1 MPHCF
6 VLREHRAHVVW
17 PTILARRDNSTH
29 GDSQSHRRTR
39 TRPGHQHQP
48 RVSAP
53 LCKHSGTVHHDTRA
67 RFNVLSTQVAD
78 HLLSGPCSLSV
89 TPPSPRVCVGRR
101 APTSGGRSR
110 RSERLEMASAL
121 IWAARPLAS
130 SPPSHVNREAGVMS
144 LCTCHQLESS
154 APVIL
159 LACRCF
165 FSIAYSQM
173 KASFRAQWKSF
184 HWPAPLCGGDHT
196 TRQYSLPRPRPPPPL
211 GSVSSPRWFVRQLE

>member
-1 MPHCF
+1 MSCCLPSW
-6 VLREHRAHVVW
+6 LGGTTAH
-17 PTILARRDNSTH
+17 TA
-29 GDSQSHRRTR
+29 TR
-39 TRPGHQHQP
+39 TDARGQGHAPDTNTSLLYASTAVQYIMTHE
-48 RVSAP
+48 RASTFSALRSP
-53 LCKHSGTVHHDTRA
+53 IICCP
-67 RFNVLSTQVAD
+67 VLALFPS
-78 HLLSGPCSLSV
+78 P
-89 TPPSPRVCVGRR
+89 PPSPRVCVGRR

-130 SPPSHVNREAGVMS
+130 FPPSHVNREAGVMS